1 MKTRY
6 KSLIL
11 IVTILLTAGCG
22 GSYKKVN
29 TPTAEIMNDKNKAY
43 IIFSRPEFVGTAIS
57 NTVMEYNPLDPK
69 EPITLI
75 AILGAQTK
83 VLYTVDPGT
92 HYFYM
97 RGGEGGDKI
106 KTTVEAGKVYYI
118 QTAIKMGWS
127 AGRFIFEPLTLSMI
141 KPIDEFYNKKCT
153 DQLIA
158 ANFFKI
164 DRDKESDAAAI
175 YNTSKTYYKN
185 NDGISIAC
193 EKGIVIEVDSV
204 KSIAALE
211 GATLVEA
218 HEPAIKNFNKHL
230 EGYKS
235 QIEWDK
241 GKWDTSIHEVKA
253 RDGIPLDKLSKYS
266 K

>member
-1 MKTRY
+1 MKIRY
-6 KSLIL
+6 KSLLLL
-11 IVTILLTAGCG
+11 IIIFITAGCG
-22 GSYKKVN
+22 GSYKKIN
-29 TPTAEIMNDKNKAY
+29 TPTTEIMNDKNKAY

-57 NTVMEYNPLDPK
+57 NTVMEYNPTDTN

-127 AGRFIFEPLTLSMI
+127 AGRFIFEPLTSGMI

-153 DQLIA
+153 DQFKIA
-158 ANFFKI
+158 NHFKI
-164 DRDKESDAAAI
+164 DRDKESDADSI

-185 NDGISIAC
+185 NDGISITC
-193 EKGIVIEVDSV
+193 EKGIVIGVDSV

-218 HEPAIKNFNKHL
+218 HGPAVKNFNKHL

-235 QIEWDK
+235 QIQWDK

-253 RDGIPLDKLSKYS
+253 KDGIPLDELSRYLK
-266 K
+266 